1 MAVRRGA
8 RVVATVV
15 DVVCMVPWIGV
26 VAAAGAVLWSSGFTR
41 SFDAGAANVVG
52 FVTLIVPITI
62 AASGFEGS
70 ARHATPGKRLL
81 RFRVDRWSGGG
92 AGFVRSLLRNGIKY
106 AIPWELGHTAVF
118 ALFGSTT
125 APTPETVV
133 VLIGAYG
140 IPLLSLALLL
150 VNGMSLHDRIAGTR
164 VATEDPEDIGD
175 AQDKQDEH
183 DAHRNRRRV

>member
-1 MAVRRGA
+1 VRRGA

-15 DVVCMVPWIGV
+15 DAVCMVPWIGV

-92 AGFVRSLLRNGIKY
+92 AGFIRSLLRNGIKY

-125 APTPETVV
+125 APSPETIV
-133 VLIGAYG
+133 VLVGAYG

-150 VNGMSLHDRIAGTR
+150 VNGVPLHDRIVGTR
-164 VATEDPEDIGD
+164 VATEDPELADVGD
-175 AQDKQDEH
+175 EQAGDRTRQ
-183 DAHRNRRRV
+183 RG